1 MTMNTLQE
9 YQRNRPIAEKL
20 RDTQKKLEEVKIQRD
35 YYEDEMYRKEFE
47 LYMSE
52 YEWAVTENELDLVSE
67 KLNAPYDID
76 QHIKLVRG
84 LLYNPSEHIDI
95 IRKLRERL
103 FPSLSSSELTK
114 TTFQN

>member
-1 MTMNTLQE
+1 
-9 YQRNRPIAEKL
+9 
-20 RDTQKKLEEVKIQRD
+20 
-35 YYEDEMYRKEFE
+35 
-47 LYMSE
+47 MSE

-67 KLNAPYDID
+67 KRNAPYDID

-95 IRKLRERL
+95 IRTLRGRL
-103 FPSLSSSELTK
+103 SPSLSSSELTK